1 MTNGGSV
8 VSPDVFIPVPPL
20 FRGQICGGGKSERD
34 YGIEIMKIVSKL
46 ISILLT
52 SLSYSSI
59 PKERNMKILN
69 FSAAMSQDKESLAVK
84 NRPNI
89 LCFPKL
95 R

>member
-46 ISILLT
+46 
-52 SLSYSSI
+52 
-59 PKERNMKILN
+59 
-69 FSAAMSQDKESLAVK
+69 
-84 NRPNI
+84 
-89 LCFPKL
+89 
-95 R
+95 

>member
-46 ISILLT
+46 ISITYFVELFF
-52 SLSYSSI
+52 YSKRAKYENS
-59 PKERNMKILN
+59 KF
-69 FSAAMSQDKESLAVK
+69 FSCDVS
-84 NRPNI
+84 R
-89 LCFPKL
+89 
-95 R
+95 